1 MDKPEKYRARA
12 QHCMDKA
19 DQAKHD
25 DDKQSWLQL
34 AETWMDMIPDHQ
46 NSAGSFQGGTTQSTA
61 DVPRTVDLQV
71 VR

>member
-12 QHCMDKA
+12 RHCMDKA

-34 AETWMDMIPDHQ
+34 AETWMDLIPDRQ
-46 NSAGSFQGGTTQSTA
+46 NDTGSLQPRST
-61 DVPRTVDLQV
+61 PSMH
-71 VR
+71 